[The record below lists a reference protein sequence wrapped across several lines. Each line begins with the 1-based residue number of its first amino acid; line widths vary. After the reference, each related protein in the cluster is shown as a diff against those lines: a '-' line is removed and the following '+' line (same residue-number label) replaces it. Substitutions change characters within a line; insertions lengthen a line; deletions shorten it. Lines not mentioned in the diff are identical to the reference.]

1 MSLKELSK
9 EKKITQQEIA
19 DTIGVHQTLVSQWFT
34 GKTKP
39 SLDHA
44 QALAKLLGVST
55 DDVISA
61 VRTKAAESSIVS
73 AHGRASEEKE
83 RQMEEMKKSSTEPS
97 IEDCIMVLE
106 NLMERTK
113 NYESMFEFFPKYYV
127 DLLAEHERAVLSKVI
142 SIMRSLEK

>member
-1 MSLKELSK
+1 MRNPLDKRENRCYNMSVTHNGGDKVSLKELSK

-44 QALAKLLGVST
+44 QMLAKLLGVST

-61 VRTKAAESSIVS
+61 VRTKAAERIID
-73 AHGRASEEKE
+73 R
-83 RQMEEMKKSSTEPS
+83 
-97 IEDCIMVLE
+97 
-106 NLMERTK
+106 
-113 NYESMFEFFPKYYV
+113 
-127 DLLAEHERAVLSKVI
+127 
-142 SIMRSLEK
+142 

>member
-1 MSLKELSK
+1 MSTTHNGGDKVSLKELSK

-44 QALAKLLGVST
+44 QMLAKLLGVST

-61 VRTKAAESSIVS
+61 VRTKAAERIIN
-73 AHGRASEEKE
+73 R
-83 RQMEEMKKSSTEPS
+83 
-97 IEDCIMVLE
+97 
-106 NLMERTK
+106 
-113 NYESMFEFFPKYYV
+113 
-127 DLLAEHERAVLSKVI
+127 
-142 SIMRSLEK
+142 

>member
-1 MSLKELSK
+1 
-9 EKKITQQEIA
+9 
-19 DTIGVHQTLVSQWFT
+19 
-34 GKTKP
+34 
-39 SLDHA
+39 
-44 QALAKLLGVST
+44 
-55 DDVISA
+55 
-61 VRTKAAESSIVS
+61 
-73 AHGRASEEKE
+73 
-83 RQMEEMKKSSTEPS
+83 MEEMKKSSTEPS